1 MTLQASGPISFSDLQ
16 VEYGGTPPLA
26 LNAYYRGGAR
36 VQNIAANANVPLS
49 GTISLQNFYGQG
61 NSTAINRTIAADENN
76 FNFRA
81 WALSQGWDGVSPL
94 DMTVTVNSGV
104 YVSANSTSIFA
115 IDTGTPFPTG
125 SVLRLINNGFIVGM
139 GGAAG
144 TGRNFDGTG
153 GNVGLAA
160 GTALRAQ
167 FALQVTNNGT
177 IAGAGGGGGG
187 GNGFTTTFS
196 DPKVGTIT
204 NRYGGG
210 GGGGGRSSRTNSAG
224 AIGGLA
230 PDVRANSGSPGTAT
244 AAGAGGDGLINNASS
259 QPAYKGGNGGGWG
272 QAGQTGPNGGLTGGA
287 AGAAVS
293 GNANITWVVP
303 GTRLGAL
310 T

>member
-16 VEYGGTPPLA
+16 GEYGGTAPLA

-36 VQNIAANANVPLS
+36 VQNIASNANVPLS
-49 GTISLQNFYGQG
+49 GPISLQNFYGQG
-61 NSTAINRTIAADENN
+61 NSTAINRVIAADENN

-104 YVSANSTSIFA
+104 YVSATTTAGFA
-115 IDTGTPFPTG
+115 IDTGTPFPAG

-144 TGRNFDGTG
+144 TGRNSDGTG
-153 GNVGLAA
+153 GGVGLAG

-187 GNGFTTTFS
+187 GHGFVTTFN
-196 DPKVGTIT
+196 DGKGGTIT
-204 NRYGGG
+204 DSYGGG

-230 PDVRANSGSPGTAT
+230 PGVRANSGSPGTAA
-244 AAGAGGDGLINNASS
+244 AAGVGGNGLSNNATS
-259 QPAYKGGNGGGWG
+259 QPAYKGGDGGGWG
-272 QAGQTGPNGGLTGGA
+272 QSGQTGPNGGLTGGA
-287 AGAAVS
+287 SGNATS
-293 GNANITWVVP
+293 GNANITWVVA